1 MYAYYRIFFIGDY
14 HSGPLGVT
22 SLYFWGIQGLDSGF
36 HSKIITLISCLLLP
50 WMLSIAYT
58 SQYSHKRKV
67 PELWVLNLHEKV
79 FGYLYPYIM
88 EKCYMYVIIGC
99 SITLLL
105 YFTIMLFSSSSPM
118 VEASLVS
125 TERPLDLGAAKQNTV
140 SVYPLRPPVKRP
152 PVKRPPVKCSSVKLY
167 FFK

>member
-1 MYAYYRIFFIGDY
+1 MSFNILPQKTVFAL
-14 HSGPLGVT
+14 SP
-22 SLYFWGIQGLDSGF
+22 
-36 HSKIITLISCLLLP
+36 LLL
-50 WMLSIAYT
+50 LLG
-58 SQYSHKRKV
+58 K
-67 PELWVLNLHEKV
+67 HEKV

-125 TERPLDLGAAKQNTV
+125 TERPLDLGAAKQNTLL
-140 SVYPLRPPVKRP
+140 VYPLRP
-152 PVKRPPVKCSSVKLY
+152 PVKRPPVKCSSVKRLPVKCSSMKFY
-167 FFK
+167 FFYNHKVCLIFIIHLHRSSISSLTDSCCWVHEFLISRLISWSP